1 MDDPLPE
8 LHAIELTFP
17 SLISE
22 FYEEYP
28 NITQEFVTEF
38 TLKSA
43 EYSKQLN
50 ISLKIYAK
58 IDYSTDP
65 SEKITMNSYIKFAY
79 DLLSLLSSII
89 RNLEL
94 EACPKDKIGSQIGIL
109 DDLIIRKQNLIL
121 TTYHQAASRELIAF
135 HDKNLRSSLED
146 QLQKHLENRKSED

>member
-1 MDDPLPE
+1 MSDPLPD
-8 LHAIELTFP
+8 LQTIELSFP

-28 NITQEFVTEF
+28 NITQEFVTKF

-58 IDYSTDP
+58 IDYSKDP

-79 DLLSLLSSII
+79 DLLSLLSSVI

-94 EACPKDKIGSQIGIL
+94 EACSKDKIGSQIGIL
-109 DDLIIRKQNLIL
+109 DDLILRKQNLIL
-121 TTYHQAASRELIAF
+121 TTYHQAARREFIAF
-135 HDKNLRSSLED
+135 HDKNLRSDLED
-146 QLQKHLENRKSED
+146 HLQKHLENRKSED